1 MKEKRVIRLIN
12 DERTLL
18 VVKKALAC
26 ESDTEYSNCI
36 EDDAAQCQASAYDKT
51 CYIDLSACYGSNTVD
66 TCSGMYDTSACNGAG
81 QYDE

>member
-26 ESDTEYSNCI
+26 GSGAIDEGCI
-36 EDDAAQCQASAYDKT
+36 EVDAAQCVESAHDKL
-51 CYIDLSACYGSNTVD
+51 CYIDLKACYGSNTVD
-66 TCSGMYDTSACNGAG
+66 V
-81 QYDE
+81 

>member
-26 ESDTEYSNCI
+26 GVLATDDGCI
-36 EDDAAQCQASAYDKT
+36 EQDAAQCQESAHDKT

-66 TCSGMYDTSACNGAG
+66 TCSGMYDTSACSADG
-81 QYDE
+81 QYDA

>member
-1 MKEKRVIRLIN
+1 MKEKRMLRLIN

-26 ESDTEYSNCI
+26 GSGAIDEGCI
-36 EDDAAQCQASAYDKT
+36 ENDAAECQASARDKM

-66 TCSGMYDTSACNGAG
+66 FCTGMYDTSVDGADD
-81 QYDE
+81 Q

>member
-26 ESDTEYSNCI
+26 ESGTTDEGCI
-36 EDDAAQCQASAYDKT
+36 ENDAAQCQASAYDKM

-66 TCSGMYDTSACNGAG
+66 FCTGIYDTSVGG
-81 QYDE
+81 DDDQ